1 MYYFEGMVKSL
12 MTRMEKAVAGTD
24 GDDDER
30 NGRLCGVGIE
40 SVCVCGDVCVMYI
53 TARLYYNHHNQ
64 HTHTP
69 IRTSTLLSPSL
80 PLSLL

>member
-1 MYYFEGMVKSL
+1 MVKSL

-40 SVCVCGDVCVMYI
+40 RACACVYI
-53 TARLYYNHHNQ
+53 TASLHYNHLNQ
-64 HTHTP
+64 NT
-69 IRTSTLLSPSL
+69 TLPYEHLAISVSPSL
-80 PLSLL
+80 SLL

>member
-40 SVCVCGDVCVMYI
+40 RACACVVMYV
-53 TARLYYNHHNQ
+53 
-64 HTHTP
+64 
-69 IRTSTLLSPSL
+69 
-80 PLSLL
+80 